1 MIMIMIMIMIIII
14 RSTRAQAHAQRRQA
28 SVSATNVAFQSVRIW
43 GGRGCVVTVFWL
55 GPGLARQ
62 GGARLNSSWTWVGG
76 GEVSGQ
82 SARGTLG
89 PVHYCSH
96 NAISAHQNDSGSKAL
111 AAEKTI
117 GLEFRI
123 PERFS
128 LKNHR
133 IEVSTYQ
140 PQNEHESGVSTPKT
154 STRVEFRPRK
164 RPREWSFDPPNG
176 HESGVSTPQTAT
188 RMKF

>member
-1 MIMIMIMIMIIII
+1 M
-14 RSTRAQAHAQRRQA
+14 
-28 SVSATNVAFQSVRIW
+28 SATNVAFQSVRIW

-123 PERFS
+123 PEQFS
-128 LKNHR
+128 LQKKQR
-133 IEVSTYQ
+133 DRGVD
-140 PQNEHESGVSTPKT
+140 VSTPKT
-154 STRVEFRPRK
+154 STRVEFRPPK
-164 RPREWSFDPPNG
+164 RAREWSFDTQNDRIDRPTDRDYLIERPLGTPP
-176 HESGVSTPQTAT
+176 AT
-188 RMKF
+188 EIIL